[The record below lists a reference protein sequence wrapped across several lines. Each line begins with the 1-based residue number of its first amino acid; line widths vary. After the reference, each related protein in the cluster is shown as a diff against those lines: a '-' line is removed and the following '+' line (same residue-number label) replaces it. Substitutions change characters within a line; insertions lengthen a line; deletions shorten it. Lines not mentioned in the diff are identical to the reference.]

1 MTSTFETPLYAGDGR
16 MAAVVHA
23 APAPPRRARRD
34 VRPLHDRPGA
44 LRRLQRRR
52 GLCLR
57 DRYMAGSDEALT
69 VPPGGWVQ
77 LTRDI
82 REHKHSLTD
91 VARTLRAWSRPRT
104 D

>member
-1 MTSTFETPLYAGDGR
+1 
-16 MAAVVHA
+16 
-23 APAPPRRARRD
+23 
-34 VRPLHDRPGA
+34 
-44 LRRLQRRR
+44 
-52 GLCLR
+52 
-57 DRYMAGSDEALT
+57 MAGSDEALT